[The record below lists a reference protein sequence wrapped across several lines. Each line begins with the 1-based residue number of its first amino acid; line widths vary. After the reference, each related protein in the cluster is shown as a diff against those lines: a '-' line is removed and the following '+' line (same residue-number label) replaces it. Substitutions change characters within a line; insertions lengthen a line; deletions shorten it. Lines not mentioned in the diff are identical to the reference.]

1 MKLMRGTPIST
12 RQQFSA
18 GGNMVPIVT
27 KASAQS
33 VAGVQQM
40 GTSVG
45 TTKLGA
51 YRMGDAD
58 GNAPGSAIYPDDI
71 FSPLPNRPRKYA
83 DVTFESVGNRVFQ
96 PPGDDMKLHS
106 LLKKFGDQKFKA
118 EQSAPFE
125 EYFRIQRLVRETDQM
140 SRSGGLEELGAS
152 REIIRNLAD
161 TRRQG
166 NEDDFMRRMLDA
178 GMSMEDAQ
186 DEIDNVRRASALQE
200 SRTVDDRHYQ
210 SKLLI
215 SRIAQSRGGVS
226 QVKDPLSQSAAI
238 SNPQNS
244 QDAHLAMGMKD
255 EGFGT
260 NPIDVNRQFMTA
272 DFYRKFGR
280 KMPQSQEAQDS
291 MAAVNYLISQG
302 TAGNVTNVSQVKGL
316 ERAEAI
322 QRQREFAASKL
333 ETLRNRGTK
342 IVLPLAPFVF
352 SDSLLRQVYG
362 KREPGDTTYFTEE
375 DSQTLTN
382 TQAIVAMNQLLALD
396 SNGSTYKVA
405 HEFLRKY
412 PIMRRDGT
420 PSPDIFEITRALVA
434 ELTDGKSI
442 SLPFVGKTLSFS
454 SDSGN
459 TMELAKA
466 LDSIKTLNASS
477 GSARLSARAYAEAYD
492 RQFENPRG
500 AGPPAPEATR
510 LASGAT
516 AVPEVVVGS
525 TAVADLI
532 PGAPGVASA
541 IAGLRKVE
549 AETAARNAGRRRETA
564 VAGLRKV
571 EAETAARNVVRRRET
586 AVAGLRQVE
595 VDTRARNLE
604 RRVAGIPSSEELAAL
619 PKKELIRIGNDVQVA
634 VYGTK
639 NDIIA
644 RIESRRR

>member
-45 TTKLGA
+45 TTSLGA

-71 FSPLPNRPRKYA
+71 FSPLPNRQRKYA

-96 PPGDDMKLHS
+96 PPGDEMKLHS

-118 EQSAPFE
+118 EQAAPFE
-125 EYFRIQRLVRETDQM
+125 EYFRIQQLARETDQM
-140 SRSGGLEELGAS
+140 ARYGGLEEQGAS
-152 REIIRNLAD
+152 REIMRNLVD

-210 SKLLI
+210 SKLLL
-215 SRIAQSRGGVS
+215 SRMAQSRGGVS

-244 QDAHLAMGMKD
+244 QEAHLAMGMTD

-260 NPIDVNRQFMTA
+260 NPIDVNRQFKTP
-272 DFYRKFGR
+272 DFYRRFGR
-280 KMPQSQEAQDS
+280 KMPQSQEAQDN

-302 TAGNVTNVSQVKGL
+302 AAGDITNVSQVKGL
-316 ERAEAI
+316 ERAEQI

-342 IVLPLAPFVF
+342 VVLPLPDFFF

-362 KREPGDTTYFTEE
+362 NRKPGETTYFTTE
-375 DSQTLTN
+375 DSQTLTH
-382 TQAIVAMNQLLALD
+382 TQGIVAMNQFLASDPSGSIRSRASAFLKQYRIKRPD
-396 SNGSTYKVA
+396 GKTNPEVFEILRGLVIELSNGATV
-405 HEFLRKY
+405 
-412 PIMRRDGT
+412 
-420 PSPDIFEITRALVA
+420 
-434 ELTDGKSI
+434 
-442 SLPFVGKTLSFS
+442 SLPFVGKTLSFGA
-454 SDSGN
+454 DSNNLEMLGN
-459 TMELAKA
+459 A
-466 LDSIKTLNASS
+466 LDDIRTNPK
-477 GSARLSARAYAEAYD
+477 SAGTVLQDAKRYREMID

-500 AGPPAPEATR
+500 EGPPPAEATR
-510 LASGAT
+510 LGIGAT
-516 AVPEVVVGS
+516 AVSELLGP
-525 TAVADLI
+525 
-532 PGAPGVASA
+532 ASA
-541 IAGLRKVE
+541 PASV
-549 AETAARNAGRRRETA
+549 APPSSVSSRRSA
-564 VAGLRKV
+564 V
-571 EAETAARNVVRRRET
+571 
-586 AVAGLRQVE
+586 VE
-595 VDTRARNLE
+595 VAAPERTARPT
-604 RRVAGIPSSEELAAL
+604 PSGWTKLSAAAKSALLAEYGVPETGNRTAQYQAL
-619 PKKELIRIGNDVQVA
+619 MA
-634 VYGTK
+634 V
-639 NDIIA
+639 
-644 RIESRRR
+644 

>member
-18 GGNMVPIVT
+18 GGNMLPIVT

-51 YRMGDAD
+51 YRMGDSD
-58 GNAPGSAIYPDDI
+58 GIAPGSAIYPDDI
-71 FSPLPNRPRKYA
+71 FSPLPNRQRKYA

-152 REIIRNLAD
+152 REIIRNLAE

-200 SRTVDDRHYQ
+200 SRTVDDRQYQ

-260 NPIDVNRQFMTA
+260 NPVDINRQFMTA

-302 TAGNVTNVSQVKGL
+302 AAGDITNVAQVKGL

-342 IVLPLAPFVF
+342 VVLPLPGFFF
-352 SDSLLRQVYG
+352 SEPLLKQIYG
-362 KREPGDTTYFTEE
+362 GRKAGETTYFTTE
-375 DSQTLTN
+375 DSQTLTH
-382 TQAIVAMNQLLALD
+382 TQGIVAMNQFLASDPTGKIRKEASAFLKQYRIKRADGKTNPEVFEILRLLVTEL
-396 SNGSTYKVA
+396 SNGATV
-405 HEFLRKY
+405 
-412 PIMRRDGT
+412 
-420 PSPDIFEITRALVA
+420 
-434 ELTDGKSI
+434 
-442 SLPFVGKTLSFS
+442 SLPFVGKTLPFGA
-454 SDSGN
+454 DSNNLEMLGN
-459 TMELAKA
+459 A
-466 LDSIKTLNASS
+466 LDDIRQNER
-477 GSARLSARAYAEAYD
+477 SAGGVLQDAKRYQDLIQN
-492 RQFENPRG
+492 QFVNPVG
-500 AGPPAPEATR
+500 AGPPPPEETR
-510 LASGAT
+510 VGVGAT
-516 AVPEVVVGS
+516 AVSELLGPVARPTRQAGFMNILSGLQQPAPAPAPAAAPARTQRPPNV
-525 TAVADLI
+525 TAFIRL
-532 PGAPGVASA
+532 GAAGQRALLEEYGLPTTGGNSKTRYDALMA
-541 IAGLRKVE
+541 I
-549 AETAARNAGRRRETA
+549 
-564 VAGLRKV
+564 
-571 EAETAARNVVRRRET
+571 
-586 AVAGLRQVE
+586 
-595 VDTRARNLE
+595 
-604 RRVAGIPSSEELAAL
+604 
-619 PKKELIRIGNDVQVA
+619 
-634 VYGTK
+634 
-639 NDIIA
+639 
-644 RIESRRR
+644 

>member
-18 GGNMVPIVT
+18 GGNMLPIVT
-27 KASAQS
+27 KASASS

-51 YRMGDAD
+51 YRMGDSD
-58 GNAPGSAIYPDDI
+58 GIAPGSAIYPGDI
-71 FSPLPNRPRKYA
+71 FSPLPARDRKYA

-118 EQSAPFE
+118 EQAAPFE
-125 EYFRIQRLVRETDQM
+125 EYFRIQALARETDQA
-140 SRSGGLEELGAS
+140 SRFAGIEELGAS
-152 REIIRNLAD
+152 REIMRNLVDA
-161 TRRQG
+161 RRQG
-166 NEDDFMRRMLDA
+166 SEDDFMRRMLDS

-200 SRTVDDRHYQ
+200 SRTVDDRSYQ
-210 SKLLI
+210 SKLLL
-215 SRIAQSRGGVS
+215 SRIAQSRGAAS
-226 QVKDPLSQSAAI
+226 QVKDPLTQSAAI

-302 TAGNVTNVSQVKGL
+302 AAGDVTNVAQVKGL

-342 IVLPLAPFVF
+342 VVLPLPSTEFF
-352 SDSLLRQVYG
+352 CEPLLRQVYG
-362 KREPGDTTYFTEE
+362 SRKAGDTTYFTTE

-382 TQAIVAMNQLLALD
+382 TQAVVAMNQLLAMD
-396 SNGSTYKVA
+396 ASGRVYVAA
-405 HEFLRKY
+405 HEFLKNYKMYRNT
-412 PIMRRDGT
+412 M
-420 PSPDIFEITRALVA
+420 PSPEIFEIMRSLVT
-434 ELTDGKSI
+434 ELTSGQTI
-442 SLPFVGKTLSFS
+442 SLPFVGKTLSFGA
-454 SDSGN
+454 DSGN
-459 TMELAKA
+459 TMELAKCLEA
-466 LDSIKTLNASS
+466 IKTLKASTE
-477 GSARLSARAYAEAYD
+477 GARQAAKAYAEAMD
-492 RQFENPRG
+492 RMLENPRG
-500 AGPPAPEATR
+500 AGPPPAEDTR
-510 LASGAT
+510 LGIGAT
-516 AVPEVVVGS
+516 AVAELLGPASVSSRAPSSRSSAAGGGGGGGGTNAAAAAAVPTIVSGAFGGS
-525 TAVADLI
+525 ERDTSTGRVIVYNRTTGFTEMSAPFIKDELRILGLSTSGNKRVAYDRLM
-532 PGAPGVASA
+532 AEYTRLRD
-541 IAGLRKVE
+541 AGLSV
-549 AETAARNAGRRRETA
+549 
-564 VAGLRKV
+564 
-571 EAETAARNVVRRRET
+571 
-586 AVAGLRQVE
+586 
-595 VDTRARNLE
+595 TRF
-604 RRVAGIPSSEELAAL
+604 
-619 PKKELIRIGNDVQVA
+619 
-634 VYGTK
+634 
-639 NDIIA
+639 
-644 RIESRRR
+644 